1 MYRLLIADDEALER
15 EGLELI
21 VKRAMPDT
29 FDITHAENGRIAIQ
43 RADEMR
49 PDIVFMDIKM
59 PGIQGL
65 EAVKEIKTRHPQAK
79 FVLVTAYDNFA
90 YAKEA
95 ISLGVKEYLLKP
107 MRRDQIVD
115 ILGKLVEEIAGE
127 RKKREE
133 ELRLSERALE
143 FMPLAE
149 KEIALSLMLDPLHN
163 HLLDPLFGL
172 LDLHVVCG
180 CACVISLPVKK
191 DGTIDTPPGMGNEQF
206 YEAIRSR
213 AKAAVPVAV
222 VGPVVS
228 RWIALFLVN
237 GDEGKPFFTFR
248 TESLQWGKEL
258 SSFVTEQLLTG
269 ATFGLGTVKPGIEGL
284 RGSFR
289 EALYAAASEGVE
301 PLQAFDRLPEEA
313 AGAAKGLEVAVFPR
327 GDDMNRQLDEL
338 QEERGRRAK
347 SVLDRALDY
356 IRKHYRED
364 ISLERAADHAG
375 LNPYYLSKLFKLQT
389 GETFID
395 HITRLRIDKAKELL
409 TDEQYSLKEICY
421 QVGYNDPNYFS
432 RAFKRATGVTPSQ
445 YRQQNELAAG
455 ADHA

>member
-21 VKRAMPDT
+21 VKRVMPDT
-29 FDITHAENGRIAIQ
+29 FDIAHAENGRIAIQ
-43 RADEMR
+43 QADEMR

-65 EAVKEIKTRHPQAK
+65 EAVREIKSRHPQAK

-115 ILGKLVEEIAGE
+115 ILGKLVEEIAAE

-133 ELRLSERALE
+133 ELRLSERAIE

-149 KEIALSLMLDPLHN
+149 KEIALSLMLDPV
-163 HLLDPLFGL
+163 LDNRLESLFGL
-172 LDLHVVCG
+172 LELHVVCG
-180 CACVISLPVKK
+180 CACVISLPVKD
-191 DGTIDTPPGMGNEQF
+191 DGTMDTPPGMGNDQL
-206 YEAIRSR
+206 YEAIRSWV
-213 AKAAVPVAV
+213 KTAVSYAV
-222 VGPVVS
+222 VGPVVG

-237 GDEGKPFFTFR
+237 GDESKPFFTFR

-258 SSFVTEQLLTG
+258 SSFVTEQLLIG
-269 ATFGLGTVKPGIEGL
+269 AKLGLGTVKPGIEGL

-289 EALYAAASEGVE
+289 EALYAAAAEE
-301 PLQAFDRLPEEA
+301 ADRLQPFDRLPEEA
-313 AGAAKGLEVAVFPR
+313 AGAAEGLKVTVWLR
-327 GDDMNRQLDEL
+327 GDDMDRQLDEL

-347 SVLDRALDY
+347 SVLDRALNY
-356 IRKHYRED
+356 IRKHYQED
-364 ISLERAADHAG
+364 ISLEQAADHAG

-409 TDEQYSLKEICY
+409 MDEQYSLKEICY

-432 RAFKRATGVTPSQ
+432 RAFKRATGVSPSQ
-445 YRQQNELAAG
+445 YRQQNEFAAG
-455 ADHA
+455 ADHT